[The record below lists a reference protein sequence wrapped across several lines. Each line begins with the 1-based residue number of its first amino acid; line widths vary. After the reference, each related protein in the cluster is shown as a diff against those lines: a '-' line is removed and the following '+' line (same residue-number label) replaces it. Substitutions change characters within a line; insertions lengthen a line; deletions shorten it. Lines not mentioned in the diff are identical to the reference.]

1 MIKTLLSIIAEA
13 SDIITD
19 LQSREAT
26 LIQIREDFS
35 DIDELLTKHSIT
47 NKNLES

>member
-13 SDIITD
+13 SDIIND
-19 LQSREAT
+19 LQYREST
-26 LIQIREDFS
+26 LIQIREEFS
-35 DIDELLTKHSIT
+35 EIDDLLTKHSIK

>member
-13 SDIITD
+13 SDIINE
-19 LQSREAT
+19 LKSVESN
-26 LIQIREDFS
+26 LIQIKEEFS
-35 DIDELLTKHSIT
+35 DIDDLLTKHSIT